1 MDPIS
6 DSSPKPPQ
14 RVSLVDLTAKSLR
27 EALAAGHWQG
37 SLPGERALRARLGVS
52 RQTLR
57 GALAVLE
64 QEGLLETASRR
75 RRTLKEKAAT
85 AAGREPGSRVV
96 AAVTG
101 WPLATMSPNSL
112 LLIDQLRE
120 KLAQAGFHLEV
131 HVSPACFSSRPRR
144 ALEGLTS
151 RSSAAV
157 WLLLGAL
164 KPPQEWFQQQ
174 GLPCLVIGS
183 SGPEIDLPSV
193 DADHRA
199 ACRHAGGQLRKHGH
213 HSVAL
218 IRPELDFGGDVE
230 SEEGLREG
238 LGGDS
243 ADAPFLHVLRHDGS
257 RDKICA
263 LLNSVLK
270 SRRPPTACVVARAAH
285 VLTVMS
291 FLMSRGLRIPEDMAV
306 MARDD
311 EPFLAHLVPDV
322 TRYVVNGA
330 QFASLVSKAVRQ
342 LAEGGT
348 LPRRAVRLM
357 PEYLRGGTL

>member
-1 MDPIS
+1 MDSIS

-52 RQTLR
+52 RQTVR

-64 QEGLLETASRR
+64 QEDIIETTSRR
-75 RRTLKEKAAT
+75 RRTLKTSTHTKHD
-85 AAGREPGSRVV
+85 PGSRVV
-96 AAVTG
+96 AAVSG

-120 KLAQAGFHLEV
+120 KLAQAGFHLEE
-131 HVSPACFSSRPRR
+131 HVSPSSFSSRPRR

-151 RSSAAV
+151 RSAASV

-164 KPPQEWFQQQ
+164 KPPQEWFRQQ
-174 GLPCLVIGS
+174 GIPCLVLGS
-183 SGPEIDLPSV
+183 SGPESGLPSV

-199 ACRHAGGQLRKHGH
+199 ACRHAGGQLRKQGH
-213 HSVAL
+213 RSVAL

-230 SEEGLREG
+230 SEEGLRQG
-238 LGGDS
+238 LGGDA
-243 ADAPFLHVLRHDGS
+243 ADAPFLHVLKHDAS
-257 RDKICA
+257 RDKICS
-263 LLNSVLK
+263 LLDAVLK
-270 SRRPPTACVVARAAH
+270 TRRPPTACVVARAAH
-285 VLTVMS
+285 VLTVMT
-291 FLMSRGLRIPEDMAV
+291 FLMGRGLRIPEDMAV

-322 TRYVVNGA
+322 TRYVVNST

-348 LPRRAVRLM
+348 LPLRAVRLM
-357 PEYLRGGTL
+357 PEYVRGGTL